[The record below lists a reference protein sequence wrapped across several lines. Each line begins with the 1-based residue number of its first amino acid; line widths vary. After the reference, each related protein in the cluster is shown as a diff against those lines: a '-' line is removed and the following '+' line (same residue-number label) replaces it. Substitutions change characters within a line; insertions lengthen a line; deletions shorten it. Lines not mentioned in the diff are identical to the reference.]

1 MTTTGRLNP
10 RLLMLPILMIVS
22 VSVSVAQAQPQTKAQ
37 TRPQTEAKTQP
48 QAKAQTQPQTKAQT
62 QPQTKAETQPLSK
75 AGIQPP
81 TRQTQKA
88 ISKTIRKIEKPT
100 TKGQRYS
107 GQCPAINKDGTRCSR
122 RALPG
127 SKYCRQHGGK

>member
-48 QAKAQTQPQTKAQT
+48 QAKAQT